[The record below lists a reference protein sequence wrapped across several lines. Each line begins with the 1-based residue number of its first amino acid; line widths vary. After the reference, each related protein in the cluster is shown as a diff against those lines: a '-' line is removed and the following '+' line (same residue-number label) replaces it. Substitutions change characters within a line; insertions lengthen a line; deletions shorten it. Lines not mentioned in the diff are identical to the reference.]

1 MDYKSLLFNIDIPSG
16 SAPVAGAFL
25 VSEPFLRE
33 EYFNH
38 SVIALVEYEPGAG
51 GSMGVVLN
59 NESEYSLQELIE
71 GVEVSEP
78 IPIYCGGPLGSDRL
92 FFIHTL
98 GDVIKGTQPL
108 GNGLWIG
115 GDFDSMLSIV
125 NDGYELEGSIRFFLG
140 YSGWTEGQLEDE
152 LARNV
157 WAVSPQLEEA
167 SEMLRGDGDAY
178 WHRAVRAL
186 GPSFRG
192 WLYHP
197 RNPMVN

>member
-16 SAPVAGAFL
+16 TAPAPGAFL

-38 SVIALVEYEPGAG
+38 SVIALVEYEPGGEA
-51 GSMGVVLN
+51 MGVVLN
-59 NESEYSLQELIE
+59 NESEYTLQELIE
-71 GVEVSEP
+71 GVETQEP
-78 IPIYCGGPLGSDRL
+78 IPVYCGGPVGNDRL

-98 GDVIKGTQPL
+98 GDVIPETQPL
-108 GNGLWIG
+108 GNGLWVG
-115 GDFDSMLSIV
+115 GNFDAILSIV
-125 NDGYELEGSIRFFLG
+125 NDGYKLDGSIRFFLG
-140 YSGWTEGQLEDE
+140 YSGWSNGQLEGE
-152 LARNV
+152 LSRNV
-157 WAVSPQLEEA
+157 WAVAPRLEEA
-167 SEMLRGDGDAY
+167 SEMLSGDGDAY
-178 WHRAVRAL
+178 WHRAVRSL

>member
-16 SAPVAGAFL
+16 TAPAPGAFL

-38 SVIALVEYEPGAG
+38 SVIALVEYEPGGEA
-51 GSMGVVLN
+51 MGVVLN
-59 NESEYSLQELIE
+59 NESEYTLQELIE
-71 GVEVSEP
+71 GVETQEP
-78 IPIYCGGPLGSDRL
+78 IPVYCGGPVGNDRL

-98 GDVIKGTQPL
+98 GDVIPETHPL
-108 GNGLWIG
+108 GNGLWVG
-115 GDFDSMLSIV
+115 GNFDAILSIV
-125 NDGYELEGSIRFFLG
+125 NDGYKLDGSIRFFLG
-140 YSGWTEGQLEDE
+140 YSGWSNGQLEDE
-152 LARNV
+152 LSRNV
-157 WAVSPQLEEA
+157 WAVAPRLEEA
-167 SEMLRGDGDAY
+167 SEMLSGDGDAY
-178 WHRAVRAL
+178 WHRAVRSL

>member
-16 SAPVAGAFL
+16 TAPAPGAFL

-38 SVIALVEYEPGAG
+38 SVIALVEYEPGGEA
-51 GSMGVVLN
+51 MGVVLN
-59 NESEYSLQELIE
+59 NESEYTLQELIE
-71 GVEVSEP
+71 GVETQEP
-78 IPIYCGGPLGSDRL
+78 IPVYCGGPVGNDRL

-98 GDVIKGTQPL
+98 GDVIPETQPL
-108 GNGLWIG
+108 GNGLWVG
-115 GDFDSMLSIV
+115 GNFDAILSIV
-125 NDGYELEGSIRFFLG
+125 NDGYKLDGSIRFFLG
-140 YSGWTEGQLEDE
+140 YSGWSNGQLEDE
-152 LARNV
+152 LSRNV
-157 WAVSPQLEEA
+157 WVVAPRLEEA
-167 SEMLRGDGDAY
+167 SEMLSGDGDAY
-178 WHRAVRAL
+178 WHRAVRSL